1 MRTGALLGLA
11 ALAAFIYY
19 CFLREGARAPRGELA
34 PGAPRRP
41 AKSDGSAS
49 APSPAFS
56 AATGTRFP
64 EGDPT
69 VRH

>member
-19 CFLREGARAPRGELA
+19 CFVRETEPAPRELA
-34 PGAPRRP
+34 VERPRRP
-41 AKSDGSAS
+41 R
-49 APSPAFS
+49 AP
-56 AATGTRFP
+56 TGMRFP

>member
-19 CFLREGARAPRGELA
+19 CFTREGEDASRRELA
-34 PGAPRRP
+34 PEAPPRP
-41 AKSDGSAS
+41 VAGDGPATV
-49 APSPAFS
+49 PSPAYKAPTAS
-56 AATGTRFP
+56 RFH
-64 EGDPT
+64 EGDPG